1 MMLRSHKSQGSTETN
16 NLRNN
21 STNKTTKPA
30 MAVVRNVPGTA
41 LLNAIIIADSNTM
54 NIGNKLAKECSSV
67 KIAEDAI
74 VIKTTCVYLM
84 G

>member
-1 MMLRSHKSQGSTETN
+1 MTLRSHKSKGSTETN
-16 NLRNN
+16 NLNNN

-30 MAVVRNVPGTA
+30 MVIVRNVPGTV
-41 LLNAIIIADSNTM
+41 LLNAIIIADSNTI
-54 NIGNKLAKECSSV
+54 NIGNKLAKERSSV
-67 KIAEDAI
+67 KIAEDAM